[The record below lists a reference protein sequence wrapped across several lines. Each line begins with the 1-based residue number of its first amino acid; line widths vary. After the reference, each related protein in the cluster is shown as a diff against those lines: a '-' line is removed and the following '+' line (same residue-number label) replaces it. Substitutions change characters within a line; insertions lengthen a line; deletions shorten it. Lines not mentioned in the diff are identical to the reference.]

1 MQKIRSIK
9 KNWEFQAIINKKNQI
24 VTNYLIFYYVK
35 SDFFEIGIS
44 VPKKFANAVKRNYY
58 KRQIKNALY
67 ILWKKGEIFLNFR
80 VVLIARKNFLPL
92 SFETKYQKIAKIFKE
107 LKRNEK

>member
-67 ILWKKGEIFLNFR
+67 ILWKKGEIFF
-80 VVLIARKNFLPL
+80 KFSC
-92 SFETKYQKIAKIFKE
+92 SFNCEKEFFTPKLWNQIPKIS
-107 LKRNEK
+107 